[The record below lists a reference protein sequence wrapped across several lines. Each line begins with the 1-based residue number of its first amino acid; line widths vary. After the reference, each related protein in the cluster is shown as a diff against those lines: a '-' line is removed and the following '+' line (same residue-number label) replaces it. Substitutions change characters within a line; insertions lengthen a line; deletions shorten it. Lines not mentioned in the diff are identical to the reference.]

1 MPAYTVKTKTTT
13 QMKRCMNTF
22 DIQAVNFNFKNNIKT
37 NIRVMDEQNFVNRYK
52 WYNLP
57 DGIDGQFL
65 ERMLYYKYQLAL
77 FYMESNDQFY
87 ILPFTFTKDI
97 DVYGRWQYISP
108 LPFTNGKVENGKE
121 RVWIPGLTKTI
132 INDICID
139 INWDKITDSAVI
151 LRDYTNQLAESQIPR
166 AILQE
171 QIIDY
176 ESEIISMHRTA
187 LMNSTGTNAVR
198 VNDEQDQAQIQ
209 ALNDQVHIASLT
221 GQKYL
226 AAVAQIDMQGLDGAK
241 TANPQEFMTAL
252 ASIDNL
258 RLSMLGLD
266 NGGIQEKQGTI
277 INAEAIAGKVN
288 TGSILQDGLMQRQKF
303 CNIVNSIWPLGIWCE
318 VNQDF
323 DIMTEVNESLAAPDN
338 DYADVGSD
346 INYEENNY
354 DNEQ

>member
-1 MPAYTVKTKTTT
+1 MPVHTMKTKTTT
-13 QMKRCMNTF
+13 QMKKAMEVY
-22 DIQAVNFNFKNNIKT
+22 DKAAVNFMFKDNVKKNLRI
-37 NIRVMDEQNFVNRYK
+37 MDEQNFVNRYK

-65 ERMLYYKYQLAL
+65 ERMLYYKYQLAI
-77 FYMESNDQFY
+77 FYMESNDTFY

-97 DVYGRWQYISP
+97 DVYGRWKYISP

-121 RVWIPGLTKTI
+121 KVWIPGLTKTI
-132 INDICID
+132 VNDIALEVD
-139 INWDKITDSAVI
+139 WNKFTESAVI
-151 LRDYTNQLAESQIPR
+151 LKDYTNQLAESQIPR
-166 AILQE
+166 SMLQE

-176 ESEIISMHRTA
+176 EAEILSMHRTA

-198 VNDEQDQAQIQ
+198 VNDESDAANVA
-209 ALNDQVHIASLT
+209 ALNDQTHIAALT
-221 GQKYL
+221 GMKYL
-226 AAVAQIDMQGLDGAK
+226 ATVSSIEMQNLDGAK

-277 INAEAIAGKVN
+277 INAEATAGKIN
-288 TGSILQDGLMQRQKF
+288 TGSILQDGLMQRLKW
-303 CNIVNSIWPLGIWCE
+303 CDIVNSIWGLGVWCE

-323 DIMTEVNESLAAPDN
+323 DIMTEENASMMPQVS
-338 DYADVGSD
+338 DVGS
-346 INYEENNY
+346 ESEGTEN
-354 DNEQ
+354 D